1 VRLLLDT
8 HAALWWLSGDAQLA
22 AGARRAIAAAENV
35 RLFSVASGWEIAI
48 KTSLGKLRLPRRVDA
63 FLERHLP
70 LNRIELLAITLG
82 DLKRV
87 ESLPFHHR
95 DPFDRMLAA
104 QALGRDLAIVSA
116 DPIFERY
123 GARRIWKAH

>member
-1 VRLLLDT
+1 MRLLLDT
-8 HAALWWLSGDAQLA
+8 HAALWWLSGDAQLP

-48 KTSLGKLRLPRRVDA
+48 KTSLGKLRLPRPVDA
-63 FLERHLP
+63 FLEEHLP
-70 LNRIELLAITLG
+70 VNRIELLAITLG

-95 DPFDRMLAA
+95 DPFDRMMIAQAIEEGLTIVTRDRAFRAYGVPLLAA
-104 QALGRDLAIVSA
+104 
-116 DPIFERY
+116 
-123 GARRIWKAH
+123 